1 MSLLILIVRNAF
13 RSIRAPYDRWR
24 RRVLAAKVTAL
35 RAHADE
41 SLRLSR
47 IALSKAD
54 SFYFLFYAGKSFRS
68 WRAHYAATALA
79 RMRLAEAHHAAPY
92 LAAWV
97 SRARLAL
104 RARSFRARRSHR
116 LLLTV
121 LNLWRCV
128 LYHLK
133 RAAAMGAANRKRRA
147 RRRLRAILRAL
158 RRHAERNKRV
168 YRFALLRYSRIAR
181 LHFGAWKKHTEE
193 RERHRRLAVAGD
205 RAHATAVLRRSV
217 GKMRA
222 LARSRVANRDR
233 RARAASQ
240 FKRSTFRSFARAVQE
255 ARRGKEM
262 VGRHLLFYVVGKK
275 VLPAWRGYADR
286 SIATRKYARY
296 FTLSY
301 FFTKWDQ
308 FVDDEGT
315 RRATALAKQV
325 LWDHERVFVA
335 FNAWTAAYRRGKR
348 LFQCERYLSA
358 NRERKMKTEALRAWA
373 ELEMRR
379 KNCRDAGVLV
389 ERLQERK
396 LLLGATT
403 IWRAG
408 MVHRRAERMSALL
421 LVWRTFCD
429 GSKNAARS
437 RENKELADR
446 YRYATMLKS
455 GVKALHG
462 HAHTASYLRACHKVA
477 EATFFKTG
485 VERGLRQWR
494 RFSQA
499 SRLLSDR
506 SHHAQER
513 RAFRVLKKNLGD
525 ARLAATRE
533 LLVRVVTS
541 WKETTTKGELVREGK
556 LAKLRGVFGERAEKH
571 ILKAWRGVV
580 LERRAETKHWWV
592 LWLVYLNSKSQEGER
607 RERAAEEVGGI
618 ILRSKWKVWRDKMV
632 LANYD
637 RSRATR
643 VSSKLKLRKVFEGI
657 RKHAMFALAE
667 KKALAKFARHVV
679 ETNRQL
685 FVRWRDYVRHVVSE
699 RKRLVMLRHAEARAE
714 ALGRRRDK
722 SLASA
727 AIAAWAARVRGWME
741 KRDTIGRAESWR
753 EERGLRLALGDLREW
768 VGRERR
774 MRIAGTYWE
783 GLEERRMKQLL
794 GGWRDAAGEGR
805 REIGRIRGRGI
816 LRRWKANAA
825 DRRAVWTVVTEF
837 RAKKEAERMGMVVKA
852 WGGYVRTST

>member
-1 MSLLILIVRNAF
+1 
-13 RSIRAPYDRWR
+13 
-24 RRVLAAKVTAL
+24 
-35 RAHADE
+35 
-41 SLRLSR
+41 
-47 IALSKAD
+47 
-54 SFYFLFYAGKSFRS
+54 
-68 WRAHYAATALA
+68 
-79 RMRLAEAHHAAPY
+79 
-92 LAAWV
+92 
-97 SRARLAL
+97 
-104 RARSFRARRSHR
+104 
-116 LLLTV
+116 
-121 LNLWRCV
+121 
-128 LYHLK
+128 
-133 RAAAMGAANRKRRA
+133 
-147 RRRLRAILRAL
+147 
-158 RRHAERNKRV
+158 
-168 YRFALLRYSRIAR
+168 
-181 LHFGAWKKHTEE
+181 
-193 RERHRRLAVAGD
+193 
-205 RAHATAVLRRSV
+205 
-217 GKMRA
+217 
-222 LARSRVANRDR
+222 
-233 RARAASQ
+233 
-240 FKRSTFRSFARAVQE
+240 
-255 ARRGKEM
+255 
-262 VGRHLLFYVVGKK
+262 
-275 VLPAWRGYADR
+275 
-286 SIATRKYARY
+286 
-296 FTLSY
+296 
-301 FFTKWDQ
+301 
-308 FVDDEGT
+308 
-315 RRATALAKQV
+315 V

-477 EATFFKTG
+477 EVRDSTTLQPALLPYGGPNPNPDSPARAQATFFKTG

-657 RKHAMFALAE
+657 RKYVSPPNPTRPARPRANSARRHAMFALAE

-852 WGGYVRTST
+852 WGGTVRTSASERGSEARERSGPLLPVAAGRSYPASSLAGT